1 MLVKPGRLAG
11 LLTVDL
17 DVFSDERGN
26 FREVFHAAKL
36 ADVPAFAAFQ
46 PVQQN
51 VSHSVRGV
59 IRAVHAEP
67 WDKFIHVAYG
77 SVFAALVDLRA
88 DSQTF
93 GEHETFEL
101 DWSKALFVPRGFGN
115 GFQALSDV
123 AVYSYL
129 VSEHWV
135 PGTTYPAVAYDD
147 PDLAIAWPIADP
159 IVSQKDAGNPS
170 FAAFRQTVGR

>member
-1 MLVKPGRLAG
+1 MRVKAARLEG

-17 DVFSDERGN
+17 DVFADARGN

-36 ADVPAFAAFQ
+36 GDVPAFAAFR

-51 VSHSVRGV
+51 ISHSVRGV

-77 SVFAALVDLRA
+77 TVFAALVDLRP
-88 DSQTF
+88 DSDTF

-101 DWSKALFVPRGFGN
+101 DDSIAVFVPRGFGN
-115 GFQALSDV
+115 GFQAVSDV

-129 VSEHWV
+129 VNEHWV
-135 PGTTYPAVAYDD
+135 PGTTYPAVAYNDA
-147 PDLAIAWPIADP
+147 DLAIEWPIRDA
-159 IVSQKDAGNPS
+159 IASAKDASNPS
-170 FAAFRQTVGR
+170 FAAFRGSVGR